1 MTTPRPCIHC
11 IDDTPAT
18 HRALAACAHSLDLP
32 LHVWSNPDELRAT
45 LDGDTCGVILVDI
58 RHTDGDCADF
68 IASLAADGIDLPV
81 IVLAADADTPQ
92 CRQAFRAGAADF
104 LEKPLQRAEL
114 RQALRHTIGQHV
126 LQHAR
131 LDAERQARRRYAQ
144 LSEREREVLA
154 MIVAGLTNKEVA
166 RALEVSPRTVE
177 VHRSRLGRKLGTDSF
192 AQMVRCYAQLV
203 EGDGVADAV
212 GVVRAGGRLAAAAPS
227 AGAPLPHAGG
237 ASSFDLRV

>member
-18 HRALAACAHSLDLP
+18 HRTLAACAASLDLP
-32 LHVWSNPDELRAT
+32 LHVWDNPDELRAA
-45 LDGDTCGVILVDI
+45 LDYDACGVILVDI
-58 RHTDGDCADF
+58 RHTDDDCADF

-81 IVLAADADTPQ
+81 IVLAADADAAQ

-104 LEKPLQRAEL
+104 LEKPLQRDEL
-114 RQALRHTIGQHV
+114 HQALRHTIGQHV

-166 RALEVSPRTVE
+166 RALDVSPRTIE

-203 EGDGVADAV
+203 EGDSVSD
-212 GVVRAGGRLAAAAPS
+212 RAGSVRTCGRGRMPVGS
-227 AGAPLPHAGG
+227 N
-237 ASSFDLRV
+237 SFDLRV

>member
-18 HRALAACAHSLDLP
+18 HRALAACATSLDLP
-32 LHVWSNPDELRAT
+32 LHTWDSPDELRAA
-45 LDGDTCGVILVDI
+45 LDGDACGVILVDI

-68 IASLAADGIDLPV
+68 IAGLSADGIDLPV
-81 IVLAADADTPQ
+81 IVLAAGADTAQ
-92 CRQAFRAGAADF
+92 CRQAFRARAADF
-104 LEKPLQRAEL
+104 LEKPLQRDEL
-114 RQALRHTIGQHV
+114 RLALRHSIGQHV

-192 AQMVRCYAQLV
+192 AQMVRCYAGLV
-203 EGDGVADAV
+203 EGDGVSDTV
-212 GVVRAGGRLAAAAPS
+212 GSVRACGRLAEAAPS

>member
-1 MTTPRPCIHC
+1 MTPPRPCIHC

-18 HRALAACAHSLDLP
+18 RRTLAACAASLDLP
-32 LHVWSNPDELRAT
+32 LHVWDNPDELRAA
-45 LDGDTCGVILVDI
+45 LDYDACGVILVDI
-58 RHTDGDCADF
+58 RHTYDDCADF

-81 IVLAADADTPQ
+81 IVVAADADAAQ
-92 CRQAFRAGAADF
+92 CRQAFLAGAADF
-104 LEKPLQRAEL
+104 LEKPLQRDEL

-131 LDAERQARRRYAQ
+131 LDAERQARQRYAQ

-154 MIVAGLTNKEVA
+154 MIIAGLTNKEVA
-166 RALEVSPRTVE
+166 RALEVSPRTIE

-203 EGDGVADAV
+203 EGDGVSDTV
-212 GVVRAGGRLAAAAPS
+212 GSVRACGRLADAAPS
-227 AGAPLPHAGG
+227 AGAPRPHAGG
-237 ASSFDLRV
+237 VSSFDLRA

>member
-1 MTTPRPCIHC
+1 MTTPRPTIHC
-11 IDDTPAT
+11 IDDAPAT
-18 HRALAACAHSLDLP
+18 RRALASCAHSLDLP
-32 LHVWSNPDELRAT
+32 LHVWNSPDELRTT

-58 RHTDGDCADF
+58 RHIDGDGDCADF
-68 IASLAADGIDLPV
+68 IAGLAADGIDLPV
-81 IVLAADADTPQ
+81 IVLAADADAAQ

-192 AQMVRCYAQLV
+192 AQMVRCYAGLV
-203 EGDGVADAV
+203 ERDGVADAV
-212 GVVRAGGRLAAAAPS
+212 GVVRASGCVPI
-227 AGAPLPHAGG
+227 PG
-237 ASSFDLRV
+237 ASSLDLRM